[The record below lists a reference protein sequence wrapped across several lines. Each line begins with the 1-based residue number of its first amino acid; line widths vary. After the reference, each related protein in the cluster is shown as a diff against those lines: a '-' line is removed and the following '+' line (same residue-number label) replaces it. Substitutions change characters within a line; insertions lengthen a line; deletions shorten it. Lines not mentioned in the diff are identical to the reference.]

1 MRTSITLQDDAYS
14 LASVYASA
22 RRITLG
28 KAISELVLKAQNV
41 PAATPDILWSD
52 SGLPMFPP
60 VGNVITPER
69 IKELESELE

>member
-1 MRTSITLQDDAYS
+1 MRTSIRLEEDAYS
-14 LASVYASA
+14 LASLYASA

-28 KAISELVLKAQNV
+28 KAISELVLKAQSA
-41 PAATPDILWSD
+41 PAAPPDILWSD

-60 VGNVITPER
+60 AGNVITPEK